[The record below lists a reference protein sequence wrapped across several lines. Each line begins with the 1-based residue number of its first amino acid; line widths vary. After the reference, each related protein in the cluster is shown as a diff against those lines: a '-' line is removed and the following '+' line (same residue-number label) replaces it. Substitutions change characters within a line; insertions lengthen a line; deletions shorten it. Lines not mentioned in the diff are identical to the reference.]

1 MAATQ
6 LGATYYQKRGKNN
19 NKDPGQ
25 DGQDDRLDG
34 LQHVA
39 SFECKSGV
47 LFWGQL
53 EYILEAKA
61 KLKDKGQIVGNVTES
76 GAEDGTTFDMA
87 MHESK
92 CQAMK
97 GRWSKYYFKVYFFHP
112 YFYFA
117 TLYLRTVTQD
127 CLPTTVWPNYSLASI
142 AMN

>member
-97 GRWSKYYFKVYFFHP
+97 GRWSKYYFKVYFFSP
-112 YFYFA
+112 ILLFRNFVFTYRNTRLF
-117 TLYLRTVTQD
+117 T
-127 CLPTTVWPNYSLASI
+127 NYSLA
-142 AMN
+142 